1 MAGEI
6 RIPRLGWSMEEGT
19 FVGWLKQDGDP
30 VQVGDALYELEGE
43 KATQDIEATDAGI
56 LRIPPDAPPPGT
68 VMPVGALLAYVL
80 ADGEAPPWL
89 AEPATTSGT
98 GSRDSPRVAGLQSTS
113 PSQPIAESRLAAGHH
128 ADSQSHG
135 VTKSSPR
142 ARRVATE
149 LGIDWTRLAGTGRHG
164 RVREADVRRA
174 ADQRGDKPSS
184 PQPGIKEFSAR
195 RKTIADRMR
204 ISRERTVPLTLTTI
218 ADATNFVGLRNQFK
232 TLTQT
237 APAPTY
243 TDIVACVAATVL
255 KQHPLLAAR
264 WRDEE
269 TLIVPAD
276 DRFDIG
282 VAVDTPDGLLVPVIR
297 DVGRLSPAEIAARSR
312 DLADRA
318 RAGEL
323 ALSEMQGGMFTITNL
338 GAFGIDAFT
347 PVINYPEVAILGLG
361 AIRREAV
368 VQPDGTLAAR
378 DRITLSLT
386 FDHRALDGA
395 PAAAFLRDLRT
406 ALENP
411 AALLLR
417 G

>member
-1 MAGEI
+1 MANEI

-19 FVGWLKQDGDP
+19 FVGWLKQDGDR

-56 LRIPPDAPPPGT
+56 LRIPPDAPQPGT
-68 VMPVGALLAYVL
+68 VLPVAALLAYVL

-89 AEPATTSGT
+89 AEPETAIATSAGDSTRDAASLST
-98 GSRDSPRVAGLQSTS
+98 APPQPVAASR
-113 PSQPIAESRLAAGHH
+113 IAAGHRSNAQPH
-128 ADSQSHG
+128 AAR
-135 VTKSSPR
+135 KSSPR
-142 ARRVATE
+142 ARRVARE
-149 LGIDWTRLAGTGRHG
+149 LGIDWTKLAGTGRHG
-164 RVREADVRRA
+164 RVREADVRHEA
-174 ADQRGDKPSS
+174 ELRGDKLST
-184 PQPGIKEFSAR
+184 PQPSIQAFSSR

-218 ADATNFVGLRNQFK
+218 ADATNLVGLRNQFK
-232 TLTQT
+232 ALSQT
-237 APAPTY
+237 AAPPTY
-243 TDIVACVAATVL
+243 ADIVACVAATVL
-255 KQHPLLAAR
+255 KRHPLLAAR
-264 WRDEE
+264 WRDDE
-269 TLIVPAD
+269 TLMLPTD
-276 DRFDIG
+276 DRCDIG
-282 VAVDTPDGLLVPVIR
+282 IAVDTPDGLLVPVVR
-297 DVGRLSPAEIAARSR
+297 DVGRLPLAEVAARTR
-312 DLADRA
+312 DLIDRA
-318 RAGEL
+318 RAGRL
-323 ALSEMQGGMFTITNL
+323 TAAEMQGGMFTITNL
-338 GAFGIDAFT
+338 GGYGIDAFT

-368 VQPDGTLAAR
+368 VQSGDSLAPR
-378 DRITLSLT
+378 DRITLNLT